1 MIPKIYINPGHSD
14 KDPGAVGYETERKL
28 AVVVASYM
36 IDYLQRNYVCAI
48 KVNSGDSLYALC
60 DEANAWGA
68 ALFVSIHFNAGKGD
82 GFECYVYSEKTVPLG
97 KIFAKHVA
105 VIGQNLR
112 SSSVAPGVKIR
123 PDDLAVLYRTAMPA
137 ILVECAFVDNLKDIQ
152 DWNDD
157 AELKNMGIAYA
168 KAAAEHLTLE
178 EKVQTPATEPERGEG
193 LNLRVLKKGDK
204 GEDVRALQILLAG
217 NGCQGNMYEAGY
229 GSFGANTEAAVKL
242 YQKKTGLPQTG
253 VADDAAWRRLLGV

>member
-1 MIPKIYINPGHSD
+1 MIHKIYINPGHSD

-28 AVVVASYM
+28 AVIVSSYM
-36 IDYLQRNYVCAI
+36 IDYLQRNFVCEI

-68 ALFVSIHFNAGKGD
+68 NLYVAIHFNAGKGD

-97 KIFAKHVA
+97 RIFAEHVA
-105 VIGQNLR
+105 AIGQNLR

-123 PDDLAVLYRTAMPA
+123 TNLAVLYRTTMPA
-137 ILVECAFVDNLKDIQ
+137 ILLEGAFVDNLKDIQ

-157 AELKNMGIAYA
+157 AELKAMGIAYA
-168 KAAAEHLTLE
+168 KAAAEYLGLE
-178 EKVQTPATEPERGEG
+178 EKSQAPIKEPEQNDG

-204 GEDVRALQILLAG
+204 GDDVRALQILLTG
-217 NGCQGNMYEAGY
+217 NGCKGDMFEAGY
-229 GSFGANTEAAVKL
+229 GSFGDNTVGAVKL
-242 YQKKTGLPQTG
+242 YQKKVGLPQTG
-253 VADDAAWRRLLGV
+253 VADEALWRHILGL